1 MSQVDYAVQVFQ
13 EEEEEEEES
22 REGGLLPFSSV
33 GRPTQ

>member
-13 EEEEEEEES
+13 EEEEEES